1 MRQCCAAVWASR
13 VCGASARRR
22 SVRFRCFGSETAF
35 RHGTQAVHTTW
46 EEAMART
53 GLSHPFGAG
62 GCVSLERRET
72 RSLPVPRSA
81 HDVTQAR
88 TAGFT
93 CNMAQADEAA
103 V

>member
-1 MRQCCAAVWASR
+1 
-13 VCGASARRR
+13 
-22 SVRFRCFGSETAF
+22 
-35 RHGTQAVHTTW
+35 
-46 EEAMART
+46 MART